1 MRLAILS
8 TAVEAESQATWAE
21 RLLAPLRAVGIEAA
35 LIGFADELDLR
46 GFQAATPLLAWGYHE
61 RIDLWSARLDDLERS
76 GLTILNPVPTL
87 RWNSRKT
94 YLTELAEGGAAI
106 VPTVFVEEVTE
117 NALDAARARF
127 GTPLVVAK
135 PVVSAGAMSTVRL
148 APGDPLDGAPP
159 GAAMIQPYLPAV
171 VGEGEVSMLY
181 FGGQFS
187 HAVVKTTAPGDFRVQ
202 ARAGG
207 AARGLTAP
215 SREALA
221 TAETVLAACPHRLD
235 YARVDLI
242 RGPEGGLVLME
253 LEAIEPDLFL
263 QFAPDEGVAFA
274 AAFARAL
281 GLT

>member
-8 TAVEAESQATWAE
+8 TAAEAESRATWEE
-21 RLLAPLRAVGIEAA
+21 RLLTPLRAVGIEAA
-35 LIGFADELDLR
+35 LTGFTDELDLR

-76 GLTILNPVPTL
+76 GLPILNPVPAL

-94 YLTELAEGGAAI
+94 YLAELAERGAPI
-106 VPTVFVEEVTE
+106 VPTVFVEEVTDA
-117 NALDAARARF
+117 ALDAARDRF

-159 GAAMIQPYLPAV
+159 GAAMIQPYLPAI

-181 FGGQFS
+181 FGGLFS
-187 HAVVKTTAPGDFRVQ
+187 HAVVKIAAPGDFRVQ

-207 AARGLTAP
+207 AARGLAAP

-221 TAETVLAACPHRLD
+221 AAEAVLAACPHRLD
-235 YARVDLI
+235 YVRVDLI
-242 RGPEGGLVLME
+242 RGPDGGLVLME

-263 QFAPDEGVAFA
+263 QFAPDGGAAFA

-281 GLT
+281 GV